1 MKGPR
6 LNTATSVAAPVVALL
21 ALAKV
26 HQTDDPS
33 RVI

>member
-1 MKGPR
+1 MKGLT

-26 HQTDDPS
+26 QQTVDPS
-33 RVI
+33 RLI